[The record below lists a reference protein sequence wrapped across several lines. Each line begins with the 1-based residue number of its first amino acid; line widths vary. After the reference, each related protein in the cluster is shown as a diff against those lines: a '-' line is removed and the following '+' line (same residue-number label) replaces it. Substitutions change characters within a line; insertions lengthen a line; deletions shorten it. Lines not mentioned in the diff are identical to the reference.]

1 MHLDVVDL
9 RAFYYRTPLGRVAK
23 FALQDAIGTIW
34 SDCAGQTVVG
44 FGFAVPFLRP
54 FMDDAR
60 RLISLMPGQQGVMP
74 WPKGSKNISC
84 LVEETNWPIKAGTV
98 DKLIIAHGLETC
110 ERPDALLAE
119 IWRVLAP
126 GGSVIFIVPNRAG
139 IWARRDGTPFG
150 FGRPYSLGQLEAQ
163 LKKHKFYPERQAS
176 ALYMPPSEKRRWLRT
191 AKFWENIGQR
201 LHSKFMAGA
210 LIVEATKQIYVMPK
224 GGAAESIKRPLEVLE
239 GLTKPN
245 PEPARGR
252 SWFKADRNGL
262 RRP

>member
-9 RAFYYRTPLGRVAK
+9 RAFYYRTPLGRAAQTV
-23 FALQDAIGTIW
+23 LQEAIGTMW
-34 SDCAGQTVVG
+34 TDFAGQTVVG
-44 FGFAVPFLRP
+44 FGFAAPLLRP
-54 FMDDAR
+54 FLKDAR
-60 RLISLMPGQQGVMP
+60 RVISLMPGQQGVMP
-74 WPKGSKNISC
+74 WPAGAANMCC

-126 GGSVIFIVPNRAG
+126 GGSVMFIVPNRAG
-139 IWARRDGTPFG
+139 LWARRDGTPFG

-163 LKKHKFYPERQAS
+163 LRKHRFYPERQVS
-176 ALYMPPSEKRRWLRT
+176 ALYMPPSKKRFWLRT
-191 AKFWENIGQR
+191 NKFWENLGRR

-210 LIVEATKQIYVMPK
+210 LLVEATKQIYVMPK

-239 GLTKPN
+239 GLTKPK

-252 SWFKADRNGL
+252 RWFKIGNRGL
-262 RRP
+262 RQP